1 MGKGTDIKTKEN
13 KAKGKSFWRDPV
25 EPRDKFHLSIV
36 DGFPS
41 LPIKNKKQRNDAK
54 NFSSVIS

>member
-13 KAKGKSFWRDPV
+13 KAKGKSFRRDPV

-41 LPIKNKKQRNDAK
+41 LLIKNKKNNKMTQR
-54 NFSSVIS
+54 ISRLL